1 MQSRPPWT
9 DCLPRVPHH
18 TSLSFFPLLQGCP
31 LTRAHGAAPSSAPD
45 WSDLDH
51 MLDPQLGVGST
62 ESVGDGSWRSTRAHG
77 SCPTQNQAGQGM
89 DGHSLSTVPPTW
101 QGPSLASPHPAP
113 PPRPVPWNFLHF
125 LPLKP
130 PCGLPCK
137 APPHTHTLISNC
149 IRKKLPREFQ
159 WRNLLRTWKQRA
171 WKGWRTVGQ
180 TESKCYRMLLSGAR
194 GARGGLLP
202 SPHVAESPEGR
213 TAGDAPL

>member
-1 MQSRPPWT
+1 MQPQAVLPIGQTLITCLTLSWEWGLQSRWEM
-9 DCLPRVPHH
+9 
-18 TSLSFFPLLQGCP
+18 G
-31 LTRAHGAAPSSAPD
+31 AGAAPE
-45 WSDLDH
+45 L
-51 MLDPQLGVGST
+51 
-62 ESVGDGSWRSTRAHG
+62 
-77 SCPTQNQAGQGM
+77 
-89 DGHSLSTVPPTW
+89 TVPVQPRTKLVKAW
-101 QGPSLASPHPAP
+101 MVTASPPSHPPGRDLPWPAPILHP